1 MLTKKLVM
9 AAVAA
14 LGLASAVPAMA
25 AVEYSVIE
33 LDSAP
38 PPLQTEVIPPARE
51 GYTWIP
57 GYWNYQNGQYTW
69 VGGHYET
76 AREGYV
82 YVAPRY
88 EQANGHWRMYA
99 GGWGRR
105 DDEEHG
111 GLRNRTAD
119 KIDRH
124 ASTSSEEEHGG
135 VRHRLADKIRGKD
148 DD

>member
-14 LGLASAVPAMA
+14 LGLASVPAMA
-25 AVEYSVIE
+25 AVEYNVIE
-33 LDSAP
+33 VDSAP
-38 PPLQTEVIPPARE
+38 PPMQTEVIPPARE
-51 GYTWIP
+51 GYVWIP
-57 GYWNYQNGQYTW
+57 GYWNYQGGQYNW
-69 VGGHYET
+69 VAGHYET
-76 AREGYV
+76 ARAGYV

-99 GGWGRR
+99 GGWGR
-105 DDEEHG
+105 DNEEHG
-111 GLRNRTAD
+111 GLRNRAAD

-124 ASTSSEEEHGG
+124 SSTSSDEEHGG

>member
-1 MLTKKLVM
+1 MLTKKLVA

-14 LGLASAVPAMA
+14 LGLSALPAAAAIEYTVVELGTAPPAMQ
-25 AVEYSVIE
+25 S
-33 LDSAP
+33 
-38 PPLQTEVIPPARE
+38 EVIPPARE

-57 GYWNYQNGQYTW
+57 GYWDYRDSQYSW

-88 EQANGHWRMYA
+88 EQADGRWRMYA
-99 GGWGRR
+99 GGWDRR
-105 DDEEHG
+105 GDAEEHG
-111 GLRNRTAD
+111 GARNRVANKIEHRSAD
-119 KIDRH
+119 
-124 ASTSSEEEHGG
+124 EEHGG
-135 VRHRLADKIRGKD
+135 VRNRIADKIRGKD

>member
-1 MLTKKLVM
+1 MLTKKLVA

-14 LGLASAVPAMA
+14 LGLSAIPAVA

-33 LDSAP
+33 IDRAP
-38 PPLQTEVIPPARE
+38 PVMQAEVVPPARE

-57 GYWNYQNGQYTW
+57 GYYDYRDNQYSW
-69 VGGHYET
+69 IAGHFEP

-88 EQANGHWRMYA
+88 EQADGRWRMYA
-99 GGWGRR
+99 GGWDRR
-105 DDEEHG
+105 ADEEHG
-111 GLRNRTAD
+111 GTRNRIAN
-119 KIDRH
+119 KVDR
-124 ASTSSEEEHGG
+124 SGGDEEHGG
-135 VRHRLADKIRGKD
+135 VRHKLADKIRGKD

>member
-1 MLTKKLVM
+1 MLTKKLVA

-14 LGLASAVPAMA
+14 LGLSALPAA
-25 AVEYSVIE
+25 AAIEYSVIE
-33 LDSAP
+33 LDVAP
-38 PPLQTEVIPPARE
+38 PPMQTETMPPARE
-51 GYTWIP
+51 GFVWIP
-57 GYWNYQNGQYTW
+57 GYWDYRDGQYNW

-88 EQANGHWRMYA
+88 EQANGRWRMYA
-99 GGWGRR
+99 GGWDKRGE
-105 DDEEHG
+105 EEHG
-111 GLRNRTAD
+111 GTRNRIAN
-119 KIDRH
+119 KVDR
-124 ASTSSEEEHGG
+124 SGTEEEHGG

>member
-9 AAVAA
+9 AAIAA
-14 LGLASAVPAMA
+14 LGLAAVPAMA

-38 PPLQTEVIPPARE
+38 PPMRTEVVPPMRE
-51 GYTWIP
+51 GDTWIP
-57 GYWNYQNGQYTW
+57 GYWDYRDGQYNW

-88 EQANGHWRMYA
+88 EQANGRWRMYA
-99 GGWGRR
+99 GGWGR
-105 DDEEHG
+105 DEEHG
-111 GLRNRTAD
+111 GTRNRIAD
-119 KIDRH
+119 KIDR
-124 ASTSSEEEHGG
+124 SGSDEEHGG
-135 VRHRLADKIRGKD
+135 VRHKLADKIRGKD